1 MAGAGVGDQNVS
13 EHGNER
19 VSGAA
24 YGDSAVPFPPLVSSV
39 MQPASPGSLPP
50 SPAGSAWCL
59 ERRVLPQHTD
69 HAGVMWH
76 GAYLAWLEEAR
87 VEALAAAGLAYSA
100 LSARG
105 LELPVV
111 SLAIDYRQALLHG
124 EMVQLWSEVGARRGV
139 KLPWRSRFV
148 RADGVVAAEARVE
161 LVLVD
166 VSQGAARRRLLRQL
180 PADLEGAIQRLIAGP
195 EQHPDA
201 LS

>member
-1 MAGAGVGDQNVS
+1 V
-13 EHGNER
+13 E
-19 VSGAA
+19 
-24 YGDSAVPFPPLVSSV
+24 P
-39 MQPASPGSLPP
+39 
-50 SPAGSAWCL
+50 AWCL

-76 GAYLAWLEEAR
+76 GAYIGWLEEAR
-87 VEALAAAGLAYSA
+87 VEALAAAGLAYSD

-124 EMVQLWSEVGARRGV
+124 ETVWIRSEVCPRQGV

-148 RADGVVAAEARVE
+148 RADGLVAAEARVN

-166 VSQGAARRRLLRQL
+166 LTAGGGRRRLLRRL
-180 PADLEGAIQRLIAGP
+180 PQDLEQALARLAAGP
-195 EQHPDA
+195 DHRR
-201 LS
+201 L